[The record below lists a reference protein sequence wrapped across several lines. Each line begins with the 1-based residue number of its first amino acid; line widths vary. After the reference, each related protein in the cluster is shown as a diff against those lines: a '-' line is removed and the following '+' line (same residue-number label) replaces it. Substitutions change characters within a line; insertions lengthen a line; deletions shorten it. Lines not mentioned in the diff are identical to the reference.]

1 MVNQLFAVAM
11 LVLGV
16 LLMLTNFQIDNALKG
31 DKCDDTQ
38 LKNCNKGIL
47 VMGTVAVVASLS
59 YLMCQSRCGEGQS
72 IVFETKMY
80 AGFCLALGIVIVV
93 LASIIQS
100 RAKAVTPQCS
110 DAKAHTTLIT
120 ILGSVMIVVSAGY
133 LGMYAYENMGGR
145 EAYKRMRGGSG
156 FKGSAM

>member
-1 MVNQLFAVAM
+1 MINQLFAVAM
-11 LVLGV
+11 LVLGAI
-16 LLMLTNFQIDNALKG
+16 LMVTNFKIDNALKG

-47 VMGTVAVVASLS
+47 VMGTVSVVSALS
-59 YLMCQSRCGEGQS
+59 YLMYQSRCGQGQAV
-72 IVFETKMY
+72 VFETEMY
-80 AGFCLALGIVIVV
+80 AGFCLVLGIVIVV

-100 RAKAVTPQCS
+100 RAKAVPACA
-110 DAKAHTTLIT
+110 DAKSHTTLIT

-133 LGMYAYENMGGR
+133 LGMYAYENMGGKD
-145 EAYKRMRGGSG
+145 AYKRMRGGLG

>member
-1 MVNQLFAVAM
+1 MINQLFAVAM

-47 VMGTVAVVASLS
+47 VIGTVAVVASLS
-59 YLMCQSRCGEGQS
+59 YLMCQSRCGQGQAA
-72 IVFETKMY
+72 VFETEMY

-100 RAKAVTPQCS
+100 RAGAVPQCA
-110 DAKAHTTLIT
+110 DAKKHTTLII
-120 ILGSVMIVVSAGY
+120 ILGVVMILGAGGY

-145 EAYKRMRGGSG
+145 EAYKRLRGSG
-156 FKGSAM
+156 FKGSSM

>member
-1 MVNQLFAVAM
+1 MINQLFAVAM

-47 VMGTVAVVASLS
+47 IMGTVAVVASLS
-59 YLMCQSRCGEGQS
+59 YLMCQARCSGGQS
-72 IVFETKMY
+72 VVFETEMY

-110 DAKAHTTLIT
+110 DAKKHTTLIT
-120 ILGSVMIVVSAGY
+120 ILGSVMIVVAGGY
-133 LGMYAYENMGGR
+133 LAMYAYENMGGK
-145 EAYKRMRGGSG
+145 EAYKRLRGSG